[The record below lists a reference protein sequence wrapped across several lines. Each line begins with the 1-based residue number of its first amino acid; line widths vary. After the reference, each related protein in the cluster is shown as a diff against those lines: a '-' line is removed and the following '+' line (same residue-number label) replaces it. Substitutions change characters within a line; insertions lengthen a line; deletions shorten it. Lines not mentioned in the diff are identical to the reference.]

1 MDFAFGPEDE
11 RFRAEARDWLAE
23 HFTGPFTVLEQ
34 QPGGH
39 PGEGR
44 GDMAVRRAWERELGT
59 GGWIGV
65 GWDRTDGAYGN
76 RAATLTQQV
85 VWAEEYARAGA
96 PGRLGHIGEN
106 LLAPTLLAH
115 GDSAQRARFLPAIAR
130 GEELWC
136 QGYSEPDAGSDLA
149 GLRTRAVLDPAAG
162 TYRITGQKIW
172 TSLAHEADW
181 CFVLARTEE
190 GSQRH
195 HGLSFLL
202 VPMDQPGRIE
212 VRPIRQLTGT
222 AEFNEVFFDGAVA
235 RAEHLVGGAGH
246 GWRVAMSLLAVERGV
261 STLVQQ
267 IGFAQELSRVVR
279 LALETGAAEEPV
291 LRDRLVRQWAELK
304 AMRWNALRTLG
315 AAQNPAGSPVR
326 DLGGSPVRD
335 HAQDSA
341 GTSAQDHTQ
350 DPVQDP
356 AGSPV
361 RDHARDSAQDLSG
374 SPVRDP
380 VQDPAGGPVPDHA
393 RNAAPQRGAP
403 HDLPPRNAGPQFP
416 GSRDPGPRDPGA
428 PSVAKLLWGGW
439 HQRLGELAVQV
450 RGAAAALGPER
461 WTTGRPYELDA
472 FQRLFLFSRADTIYG
487 GSDEIQR
494 TIIAERV
501 LHLPKESRR

>member
-11 RFRAEARDWLAE
+11 RFRTEARDWLTE
-23 HFTGPFTVLEQ
+23 HFTGPFAALKQE
-34 QPGGH
+34 PGGH
-39 PGEGR
+39 PGEGH
-44 GDMAVRRAWERELGT
+44 GDMAARRAWERELGT
-59 GGWIGV
+59 GGWIGL

-85 VWAEEYARAGA
+85 VWAEEYAHAGG

-106 LLAPTLLAH
+106 LLGPTLVAH
-115 GDSAQRARFLPAIAR
+115 GDSAQRARFLPPIAR
-130 GEELWC
+130 GEEVWC

-149 GLRTRAVLDPAAG
+149 GLRTRAVRDPGEG

-235 RAEHLVGGAGH
+235 RAEHLIGGAGH

-291 LRDRLVRQWAELK
+291 LRDRLIRQWAELRT
-304 AMRWNALRTLG
+304 MRWNALRTLG
-315 AAQNPAGSPVR
+315 AVQSPVRNPAQNPVRNPAQNPFRDSAQNPARSP
-326 DLGGSPVRD
+326 
-335 HAQDSA
+335 
-341 GTSAQDHTQ
+341 
-350 DPVQDP
+350 
-356 AGSPV
+356 
-361 RDHARDSAQDLSG
+361 
-374 SPVRDP
+374 
-380 VQDPAGGPVPDHA
+380 
-393 RNAAPQRGAP
+393 APRKAVP
-403 HDLPPRNAGPQFP
+403 HDPPPRSEDPQAP
-416 GSRDPGPRDPGA
+416 GSRDPGPQDPGA

-450 RGAAAALGPER
+450 RGAAAALGPAR
-461 WTTGRPYELDA
+461 WTAGRPYELDA

>member
-23 HFTGPFTVLEQ
+23 HFTGPFTALEQ
-34 QPGGH
+34 EPGGH
-39 PGEGR
+39 PGEAR
-44 GDMAVRRAWERELGT
+44 GDMAARRAWERELGT
-59 GGWIGV
+59 GGWIGL

-115 GDSAQRARFLPAIAR
+115 GDLAQRARFLPPIAR
-130 GEELWC
+130 AEELWC

-149 GLRTRAVLDPAAG
+149 GLRTRAVRDPGEG

-291 LRDRLVRQWAELK
+291 LRDRLIRQWAELK

-315 AAQNPAGSPVR
+315 AVQSPQA
-326 DLGGSPVRD
+326 P
-335 HAQDSA
+335 
-341 GTSAQDHTQ
+341 
-350 DPVQDP
+350 
-356 AGSPV
+356 
-361 RDHARDSAQDLSG
+361 
-374 SPVRDP
+374 
-380 VQDPAGGPVPDHA
+380 GP
-393 RNAAPQRGAP
+393 
-403 HDLPPRNAGPQFP
+403 
-416 GSRDPGPRDPGA
+416 RDPGPRDPGA

-450 RGAAAALGPER
+450 RGAAAALGPAR
-461 WTTGRPYELDA
+461 WTAGRPYELDA

>member
-23 HFTGPFTVLEQ
+23 HFTGPFTALRQE
-34 QPGGH
+34 PGGH
-39 PGEGR
+39 PGEAR
-44 GDMAVRRAWERELGT
+44 GDMTARRAWERELGT
-59 GGWIGV
+59 GGWIGL

-115 GDSAQRARFLPAIAR
+115 GDLAQRARFLPPIAR
-130 GEELWC
+130 AEELWC

-149 GLRTRAVLDPAAG
+149 GLRTRAVRDPGEG

-291 LRDRLVRQWAELK
+291 LRDRLIRQWAELK

-315 AAQNPAGSPVR
+315 AAQKPTPNLNPSP
-326 DLGGSPVRD
+326 
-335 HAQDSA
+335 
-341 GTSAQDHTQ
+341 
-350 DPVQDP
+350 
-356 AGSPV
+356 
-361 RDHARDSAQDLSG
+361 ARDSAPNPASNPARDSN
-374 SPVRDP
+374 PNPARDP
-380 VQDPAGGPVPDHA
+380 APRKG
-393 RNAAPQRGAP
+393 AA
-403 HDLPPRNAGPQFP
+403 HDLPPGSADLQAPGP
-416 GSRDPGPRDPGA
+416 RDPGPQDPGA

-450 RGAAAALGPER
+450 RGAAAALGPAR
-461 WTTGRPYELDA
+461 WTAGRPYELDA

>member
-11 RFRAEARDWLAE
+11 RFRTEARDWLAE
-23 HFTGPFTVLEQ
+23 HFTGPFTALEQ
-34 QPGGH
+34 EPGGH
-39 PGEGR
+39 PGEAR
-44 GDMAVRRAWERELGT
+44 GDMTARRAWERELGT
-59 GGWIGV
+59 GGWIGL

-115 GDSAQRARFLPAIAR
+115 GDLAQRARFLPPIAR
-130 GEELWC
+130 AEELWC

-149 GLRTRAVLDPAAG
+149 GLRTRAVRDPGEG

-291 LRDRLVRQWAELK
+291 LRDRLIRQWAELK

-315 AAQNPAGSPVR
+315 AAQSPTPNPNPAR
-326 DLGGSPVRD
+326 
-335 HAQDSA
+335 
-341 GTSAQDHTQ
+341 TSAPNPAPNDAR
-350 DPVQDP
+350 DP
-356 AGSPV
+356 APRKG
-361 RDHARDSAQDLSG
+361 
-374 SPVRDP
+374 
-380 VQDPAGGPVPDHA
+380 
-393 RNAAPQRGAP
+393 AA
-403 HDLPPRNAGPQFP
+403 HDLPPGSANSQAPGPQAP
-416 GSRDPGPRDPGA
+416 GPRDPGPQDPGA

-450 RGAAAALGPER
+450 RGAAAALGPAR
-461 WTTGRPYELDA
+461 WTAGRPYELDA